1 MSLDY
6 AEQPSG
12 KGVYVA
18 YVNDRVFTGKY
29 AEKILL
35 TWDGQSWYYPMSAQ
49 RYRGTVYGCIGPLP
63 ALELTE

>member
-6 AEQPSG
+6 AEKPEG

-18 YVNDRVFTGKY
+18 YVNDSVFTAMY

-35 TWDGQSWYYPMSAQ
+35 TWDGSRWYYPMSAQ
-49 RYRGTVYGCIGPLP
+49 HYRGTVYGCIGPLP

>member
-1 MSLDY
+1 MSLEY
-6 AEQPSG
+6 EERPGG

-35 TWDGQSWYYPMSAQ
+35 TWDSQFWYYPMSAQ